1 MTFKLVNAYI
11 SCAIKLLKLY
21 NYMTDSEEK
30 FEPLYKNEVR
40 IFVCGPTVQ
49 DYMHIGHARTYVF
62 FDVLRRYLL
71 SSGYNVK
78 LLINVTDIDESI
90 EREAGGLVEN
100 FIEEKVDSYKMDME
114 NLKVFQLFGF
124 ERVSR
129 YIQIM
134 ISQISELINKGY
146 AYPTEEAVFFDTS
159 KVNNFGKLAHLT
171 KKELELMPLEL
182 SQKKKNLLDFALWRN
197 LQSKSNVYNSPWGKG
212 WPGWHI
218 QDTAVAISMLGP
230 QYDIHGGAYDL
241 IYPHHVSE
249 IAQAEALSGKKPYV
263 KYWVYTG
270 FVTIE
275 GKKMS
280 KSDGNC
286 VYVKDVLNKYDADS
300 IRFYLLSERYNK
312 NIDYDPESL
321 ERRSNE
327 LKAIKDKLAGVNLSY
342 NAKSKRFYN
351 QICEALND
359 NFNTPKLIKLIEEA
373 INYPGKLDIT
383 LSEAKQALVNTSSIL
398 GVEFVS

>member
-1 MTFKLVNAYI
+1 M
-11 SCAIKLLKLY
+11 
-21 NYMTDSEEK
+21 
-30 FEPLYKNEVR
+30 
-40 IFVCGPTVQ
+40 
-49 DYMHIGHARTYVF
+49 
-62 FDVLRRYLL
+62 
-71 SSGYNVK
+71 
-78 LLINVTDIDESI
+78 
-90 EREAGGLVEN
+90 
-100 FIEEKVDSYKMDME
+100 
-114 NLKVFQLFGF
+114 
-124 ERVSR
+124 
-129 YIQIM
+129 
-134 ISQISELINKGY
+134 
-146 AYPTEEAVFFDTS
+146 
-159 KVNNFGKLAHLT
+159 
-171 KKELELMPLEL
+171 
-182 SQKKKNLLDFALWRN
+182 LDFSLWRN

>member
-1 MTFKLVNAYI
+1 M
-11 SCAIKLLKLY
+11 LKLY

>member
-1 MTFKLVNAYI
+1 
-11 SCAIKLLKLY
+11 
-21 NYMTDSEEK
+21 MTDSEEK

-241 IYPHHVSE
+241 I
-249 IAQAEALSGKKPYV
+249 
-263 KYWVYTG
+263 
-270 FVTIE
+270 
-275 GKKMS
+275 
-280 KSDGNC
+280 
-286 VYVKDVLNKYDADS
+286 
-300 IRFYLLSERYNK
+300 
-312 NIDYDPESL
+312 
-321 ERRSNE
+321 
-327 LKAIKDKLAGVNLSY
+327 
-342 NAKSKRFYN
+342 
-351 QICEALND
+351 
-359 NFNTPKLIKLIEEA
+359 
-373 INYPGKLDIT
+373 
-383 LSEAKQALVNTSSIL
+383 
-398 GVEFVS
+398 

>member
-342 NAKSKRFYN
+342 NAKSKRFYK

>member
-1 MTFKLVNAYI
+1 
-11 SCAIKLLKLY
+11 
-21 NYMTDSEEK
+21 MTDSEEK